1 MPKATRLSL
10 LPNQP
15 GNMRTATREAMATLW
30 TIEGHKGL
38 FWYVQGCKAGHM
50 AGGDEIV
57 AEAGSTADRSVELAA
72 ATSFP
77 RSSFAV
83 FKRDET
89 VEFLVCHALGIQ
101 VP

>member
-15 GNMRTATREAMATLW
+15 GNLRTATREAMATLW

-38 FWYVQGCKAGHM
+38 FWYVQGCKTGHLAGD
-50 AGGDEIV
+50 GEIV
-57 AEAGSTADRSVELAA
+57 AEAGS
-72 ATSFP
+72 
-77 RSSFAV
+77 SFAI